1 MALLRILHRAAF
13 ICNLCFLI
21 AVCLLHFK
29 YPMNPGLTSIILIMG
44 LFVAVVLNIVV
55 NVWQMVLRF
64 SNKKPE
70 GIPRWL
76 INTNG
81 GFLAIQLILLLK

>member
-1 MALLRILHRAAF
+1 MAWLRMFHRAAF

-21 AVCLLHFK
+21 AVWILRLK
-29 YPMNPGLTSIILIMG
+29 YPVNPGLTSIILIMG

-55 NVWQMVLRF
+55 NIWQMVLRF
-64 SNKKPE
+64 SDKKADGVPH
-70 GIPRWL
+70 WL
-76 INTNG
+76 IYING